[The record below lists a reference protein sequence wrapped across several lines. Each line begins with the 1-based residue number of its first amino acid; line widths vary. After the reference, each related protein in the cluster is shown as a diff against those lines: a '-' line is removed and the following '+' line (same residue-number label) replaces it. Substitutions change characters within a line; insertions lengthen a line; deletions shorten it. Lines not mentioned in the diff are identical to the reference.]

1 MSDSTPNPPPEGFQ
15 PPPPPGETP
24 PTGSG
29 PGMPPPPGQPYPDQ
43 PGYGPGYGPGGPAPT
58 GGVGQPA
65 GLGSRFLARLID
77 GIVVAVVNGI
87 LTAILVVGIMGGSA
101 GYGLRPGNNYAAS
114 AVSSILTAVLYLG
127 YFTLMESRSGQTLGK
142 MILKL
147 QTQGPDGAIPSTEQA
162 LKRNAWSGLAILGVV
177 PFLGF
182 VASLLELAA
191 VIAIAVTIS
200 GSPTKQGWHDNF
212 AGGTRVIKIG

>member
-1 MSDSTPNPPPEGFQ
+1 MSDSTPNPPPEGFR

-24 PTGSG
+24 PTSSG

-43 PGYGPGYGPGGPAPT
+43 PGYSYGPGGPAPT

-77 GIVVAVVNGI
+77 GIVVAIVNGI

-101 GYGLRPGNNYAAS
+101 AGYGVGTNDNFAAG

-127 YFTLMESRSGQTLGK
+127 YFTLMESRKGQTLGK

-147 QTQGPDGAIPSTEQA
+147 QTQGPDGSIPTTEQA
-162 LKRNAWSGLAILGVV
+162 FRRNAWSGLAILGVI
-177 PFLGF
+177 PILGF

-191 VIAIAVTIS
+191 VIAIAVTINS
-200 GSPTKQGWHDNF
+200 SPTKQGWHDNF
-212 AGGTRVIKIG
+212 AGGTRVLKVG

>member
-1 MSDSTPNPPPEGFQ
+1 MSDSTPNPPPEGFR

-43 PGYGPGYGPGGPAPT
+43 PGYGYGPGGPAPT

-101 GYGLRPGNNYAAS
+101 AGYGVGTNDNFAAG

-127 YFTLMESRSGQTLGK
+127 YFTLMESRKGQTLGK

-147 QTQGPDGAIPSTEQA
+147 QTQGPDGSIPTTEQA
-162 LKRNAWSGLAILGVV
+162 FKRNAWSGLAILGVI
-177 PFLGF
+177 PILGF

-191 VIAIAVTIS
+191 VIAIAVTINS
-200 GSPTKQGWHDNF
+200 SPTKQGWHDNF
-212 AGGTRVIKIG
+212 AGGTRVLKVG